1 MKVHLVG
8 GFTGSG
14 KTTAIANAREILSG
28 KNIVTSVFSDKE
40 EEYFLADCPKNNI
53 SDFGDSA
60 DSVDETFARV
70 TGGCFCC
77 NYTQLDS
84 QIELLKKKSVQSALF
99 ADYGGTCTNLISTLL
114 KPLRDYKGAEIELA
128 DFSTFIDAKLL
139 LLHLRGLRV
148 PLSVESKY
156 SWDRHLEESEILIIN
171 KTDLLPADDLE
182 DLKTLAK
189 DALSSKQI
197 LFQNSLDKD
206 SIREWIELI
215 STPQVTEAGENEKGS
230 GGANLAWLDEEIQ
243 IVTEDDSAV
252 KVAYDFMYQLSNGLV
267 RKELPVEHLKFLLF
281 GDDQPLK
288 LNYTQFL
295 NLNTETPSVYEKSNS
310 ADLMIN
316 ARVQTSPDELRKF
329 LFDTLNQFKS
339 QEGVKIV
346 EKFISYF
353 GQ

>member
-14 KTTAIANAREILSG
+14 KTTAIANACRILSEN
-28 KNIVTSVFSDKE
+28 NIITSVFGDKE
-40 EEYFLADCPKNNI
+40 EEYFLADCPKNAFG
-53 SDFGDSA
+53 DFGDSGA
-60 DSVDETFARV
+60 PYARV

-84 QIELLKKKSVQSALF
+84 EIELLKKKSDQSALF

-114 KPLRDYKGAEIELA
+114 KPLRDYKGAEIEVA
-128 DFSTFIDAKLL
+128 NFSTFIDAKFLL
-139 LLHLRGLRV
+139 LYLRGLRV

-156 SWDRHLEESEILIIN
+156 SWDKHLEEAEILIIN
-171 KTDLLPADDLE
+171 KTDLLAADDLE
-182 DLKTLAK
+182 DLKRLAK

-197 LFQNSLDKD
+197 LFQNSLDMD
-206 SIREWIELI
+206 SILKWIELI
-215 STPQVTEAGENEKGS
+215 SALQTPEAGENKNGS
-230 GGANLAWLDEEIQ
+230 GDTAWLDEEIQ
-243 IVTEDDSAV
+243 IITEDGSAV
-252 KVAYDFMYQLSNGLV
+252 KVAYDFMHQLSNGLAQ
-267 RKELPVEHLKFLLF
+267 KKLPIEHLKFLIF

-295 NLNTETPSVYEKSNS
+295 NVNTRIPSAYEKSNS
-310 ADLMIN
+310 ADLLVN
-316 ARVQTSPDELRKF
+316 ARVQTSHNELRKF
-329 LFDTLNQFKS
+329 LFDTLNHFKS

-353 GQ
+353 EQ

>member
-14 KTTAIANAREILSG
+14 KTTAIANACKVLSE
-28 KNIVTSVFSDKE
+28 NHIITSVFGDKE
-40 EEYFLADCPKNNI
+40 DEYFLADCPKNDFG
-53 SDFGDSA
+53 DFGDSA
-60 DSVDETFARV
+60 DSGEPFARV

-84 QIELLKKKSVQSALF
+84 QIELLKKKSNQSVLF

-128 DFSTFIDAKLL
+128 NFSTFIDAKLL
-139 LLHLRGLRV
+139 LFYLRGLRV
-148 PLSVESKY
+148 PLSAESKY
-156 SWDRHLEESEILIIN
+156 SWDKHLEEAEILIIN
-171 KTDLLPADDLE
+171 KTDLLSADDHE
-182 DLKTLAK
+182 DLKRLAK
-189 DALSSKQI
+189 DILSSKQI
-197 LFQNSLDKD
+197 LFQNSLDRD
-206 SIREWIELI
+206 SIQKWIELI
-215 STPQVTEAGENEKGS
+215 STPLVPGAGENENDS
-230 GGANLAWLDEEIQ
+230 GGSNLAWLDEEIQ
-243 IVTEDDSAV
+243 IITEDDSAV
-252 KVAYDFMYQLSNGLV
+252 KVAYAFMHKLSNSLV
-267 RKELPVEHLKFLLF
+267 HRELPIEHLKFLLY

-288 LNYTQFL
+288 LNHTQFL
-295 NLNTETPSVYEKSNS
+295 NVNTRTPSAYEKSNS
-310 ADLMIN
+310 ADLLIN

-353 GQ
+353 QE

>member
-1 MKVHLVG
+1 M
-8 GFTGSG
+8 
-14 KTTAIANAREILSG
+14 
-28 KNIVTSVFSDKE
+28 
-40 EEYFLADCPKNNI
+40 ADCPKNNI
-53 SDFGDSA
+53 DDFGDSA
-60 DSVDETFARV
+60 DSGDETFARV

-84 QIELLKKKSVQSALF
+84 EIELLKKKSNQSVLF

-128 DFSTFIDAKLL
+128 NFSTFIDAKFL
-139 LLHLRGLRV
+139 LLHLRGMRV
-148 PLSVESKY
+148 PLSLESKY
-156 SWDRHLEESEILIIN
+156 SWDRHLEDADILIVN

-182 DLKTLAK
+182 DLKRLAK

-197 LFQNSLDKD
+197 MFQNSLDRD

-215 STPQVTEAGENEKGS
+215 STPQVPEVGENENGS
-230 GGANLAWLDEEIQ
+230 GGTAWLDEEIQ
-243 IVTEDDSAV
+243 ILTEDDSAV
-252 KVAYDFMYQLSNGLV
+252 KVAYDFMHQLSNGLV
-267 RKELPVEHLKFLLF
+267 KRELPIEHLKFLLF

-288 LNYTQFL
+288 LNHSQFL
-295 NLNTETPSVYEKSNS
+295 NVNAGTPWVYEKSNS

-329 LFDTLNQFKS
+329 LFNTLNQFKS
-339 QEGVKIV
+339 QDGVKIV

-353 GQ
+353 EQ

>member
-14 KTTAIANAREILSG
+14 KTTAIANACKVLSEN
-28 KNIVTSVFSDKE
+28 NIITSVFGDKE

-60 DSVDETFARV
+60 DSDDENFARV

-84 QIELLKKKSVQSALF
+84 EIDLLKKKSDQSALL

-114 KPLRDYKGAEIELA
+114 KPLRDYKGAEIEVA
-128 DFSTFIDAKLL
+128 NFSTFIDAKFL

-148 PLSVESKY
+148 PLSLESKY
-156 SWDRHLEESEILIIN
+156 SWDKHMEEAEILIIN
-171 KTDLLPADDLE
+171 KIDLLPADDLE
-182 DLKTLAK
+182 DLKRLAK

-197 LFQNSLDKD
+197 LFQNSLDME
-206 SIREWIELI
+206 SIRKWVELI
-215 STPQVTEAGENEKGS
+215 SSSQVPVAVENGKS
-230 GGANLAWLDEEIQ
+230 SNIAWLDEEIQ
-243 IVTEDDSAV
+243 IITEDDSAV
-252 KVAYDFMYQLSNGLV
+252 KVAYDFMRQLSNGLV
-267 RKELPVEHLKFLLF
+267 QKELQIEHLKFLLF
-281 GDDQPLK
+281 GDDLPLK
-288 LNYTQFL
+288 LDHTQFL
-295 NLNTETPSVYEKSNS
+295 NENTGSPIVYEKSNS
-310 ADLMIN
+310 ADLLVN
-316 ARVQTSPDELRKF
+316 ARVQTSHNELRKF

-339 QEGVKIV
+339 QAGVKIV

-353 GQ
+353 G